1 MHNKNHIYL
10 VAFYGMKPRKGVNT
24 SRKGWMDNRDNIQYD
39 EHIEITRGIKRSSD
53 TAKIILNLSEKTVV
67 RNTFGTDREFKEF
80 FKYYF
85 GGYHEYL
92 ITVMKQL
99 DPDWLEAMVTEME
112 AEITATEDKSDAQ
125 EVPSV

>member
-1 MHNKNHIYL
+1 
-10 VAFYGMKPRKGVNT
+10 MKPRPGVNT

-53 TAKIILNLSEKTVV
+53 TAKIILNLSDKTVI

-92 ITVMKQL
+92 ITVMRQL
-99 DPDWLEAMVTEME
+99 DPVWLEAMVSETE
-112 AEITATEDKSDAQ
+112 AEIKQTEDNADVQ
-125 EVPSV
+125 EVPSVWRQCTGR

>member
-1 MHNKNHIYL
+1 
-10 VAFYGMKPRKGVNT
+10 MKPRPGVNT

-53 TAKIILNLSEKTVV
+53 TAKIILNLSDKTVI

-92 ITVMKQL
+92 ITVMRQL
-99 DPDWLEAMVTEME
+99 DQVWLEAMVSETE
-112 AEITATEDKSDAQ
+112 AEIKQTEDNADVQ